1 MTAKLTLTIEKD
13 IIDKAKIYAKGTQR
27 SLSEIVQKQL
37 ENLVLKVEDDKEIS
51 AKMKKS
57 LGEMP
62 KRSLVDELAGSL
74 KMPKNYTDEELDNFR
89 REYLENKH
97 R

>member
-1 MTAKLTLTIEKD
+1 
-13 IIDKAKIYAKGTQR
+13 
-27 SLSEIVQKQL
+27 
-37 ENLVLKVEDDKEIS
+37 
-51 AKMKKS
+51 
-57 LGEMP
+57 MP